1 MTIFNEKT
9 MKRALAIS
17 LAIPILMAITLFA
30 PITAAATS
38 IETSLMF
45 VLQSN
50 GDTYEGLIVSSSDN
64 TINQSNCKDTDEY
77 KTNFRQKDGNNQCL
91 FTQKYS
97 QGQNGKSWIKKT
109 SGNNLEFDFTPV
121 TYSMRDTIAKSLSIA
136 DATDLNVVRIVVAL
150 PLTATV
156 TNTQTVS
163 PTITKGDK
171 HVYYT
176 WNTDK
181 DRTDIRLIGTMPLS
195 NSTDTPSG
203 SSSPTTSQS
212 AGVAIT
218 PTPLAVKHKDSNTTL
233 YIALGITAAVAT
245 AGIVITILLTQKRR
259 QPTAKYPSSVPSSSY
274 NSQGYTGN
282 QPQQGYPTSQN
293 WRP

>member
-1 MTIFNEKT
+1 
-9 MKRALAIS
+9 MKRVLVTS
-17 LAIPILMAITLFA
+17 LAILTLTVAALFA
-30 PITAAATS
+30 PISVAAAT

-64 TINQSNCKDTDEY
+64 TINQSNCKDTDNYE
-77 KTNFRQKDGNNQCL
+77 TNFRQKDGNNQCL
-91 FTQKYS
+91 FTKKYS
-97 QGQNGKSWIKKT
+97 KDQSGKSWIKKT
-109 SGNNLEFDFTPV
+109 SGSNLEFDFTPV
-121 TYSMRDTIAKSLSIA
+121 TYSMRDAIAKSLSIVNT
-136 DATDLNVVRIVVAL
+136 TDLNVVRVVVAL

-156 TNTQTVS
+156 TNTQTIS
-163 PTITKGDK
+163 PAITKGDQY
-171 HVYYT
+171 VYYT

-181 DRTDIRLIGTMPLS
+181 DRIDIRLIGTMPLS
-195 NSTDTPSG
+195 NSTSNPSS

-212 AGVAIT
+212 PGVTIT

-259 QPTAKYPSSVPSSSY
+259 QPTAKYTSSTPSSPY

-282 QPQQGYPTSQN
+282 QLQQSYPTPQN
-293 WRP
+293 RQP

>member
-1 MTIFNEKT
+1 M
-9 MKRALAIS
+9 ALPKLSTGALNIYADPPS
-17 LAIPILMAITLFA
+17 DS
-30 PITAAATS
+30 ATS
-38 IETSLMF
+38 PTTSPAASSKPEDSDPNYTL
-45 VLQSN
+45 N
-50 GDTYEGLIVSSSDN
+50 YE
-64 TINQSNCKDTDEY
+64 EP
-77 KTNFRQKDGNNQCL
+77 
-91 FTQKYS
+91 
-97 QGQNGKSWIKKT
+97 
-109 SGNNLEFDFTPV
+109 NNLEFDFTPV

-293 WRP
+293 WHP

>member
-1 MTIFNEKT
+1 
-9 MKRALAIS
+9 MKRALATS
-17 LAIPILMAITLFA
+17 LAILTLTVAALFA
-30 PITAAATS
+30 PISVAAAA

-50 GDTYEGLIVSSSDN
+50 GDTYEGMIVSSSDN
-64 TINQSNCKDTDEY
+64 TINQSNCKDTDNYE
-77 KTNFRQKDGNNQCL
+77 TNFRQKDDNNQCL
-91 FTQKYS
+91 FTKKYS
-97 QGQNGKSWIKKT
+97 KDQSGKSWIKKT
-109 SGNNLEFDFTPV
+109 SGSNLEFDFTPV
-121 TYSMRDTIAKSLSIA
+121 TYSMRDAIAKSLSIVN
-136 DATDLNVVRIVVAL
+136 ATDLNVVRVVVAL

-156 TNTQTVS
+156 TNTQTT
-163 PTITKGDK
+163 PPAITKGDQY
-171 HVYYT
+171 VYYT

-195 NSTDTPSG
+195 NSTSNPRSSS

-212 AGVAIT
+212 PGVTIT

-233 YIALGITAAVAT
+233 YIALGITTAVAV

-259 QPTAKYPSSVPSSSY
+259 QPPAKYTSSAPSGPY

-282 QPQQGYPTSQN
+282 QLQQSYPTLQN
-293 WRP
+293 RHP